1 MRYLFIGYQSGNGLK
16 TLHIVIKTNEL
27 AKKQTTM
34 FQRKIADFKGK
45 QPEIYKY

>member
-16 TLHIVIKTNEL
+16 TLYIVIKTNEL
-27 AKKQTTM
+27 AKKQTM